1 VQVPYWSVF
10 RALGGVHLEASQVL
24 SVRHRPGLLVFDLV
38 VVLSPSHP
46 LYRGP
51 RPGDDHDRRT
61 AQLQLVADRVDAD
74 VAQATT
80 TYTGGISSWLVDDE
94 GWSEL
99 EGGWGGAR
107 VFRPVVTLTFEPD
120 DPPGLS

>member
-10 RALGGVHLEASQVL
+10 RALGGVHLEASRVMA
-24 SVRHRPGLLVFDLV
+24 VRREHGELVFDLV

-51 RPGDDHDRRT
+51 RQGDDHDLRT
-61 AQLQLVADRVDAD
+61 ARLSLAGDRIDTELTEEATLP
-74 VAQATT
+74 VAQDL
-80 TYTGGISSWLVDDE
+80 GPISSWLVDGD

-99 EGGWGGAR
+99 AGRWGSAR
-107 VFRPVVTLTFEPD
+107 AFRPTVTLTFETE
-120 DPPGLS
+120 G